1 MLLKRKYLIKLLM
14 LFSFFSIFLGIYLIS
29 NKYLNNYKEKELIK
43 ENINNYFTVKE
54 EKIIDEKYNYIAVLE
69 IPSISLSQGLV
80 DIDNVYNDINHN
92 VEILKESS
100 MPNIENSNLILS
112 GHNGNTNMSYFKD
125 LYKMNK
131 DDFIYVYYQ
140 NKKYIYKYSH
150 YYEVDKTGSI
160 NIFRDLNKTTITL
173 ITCKNNSNNK
183 QLVFIGYLIDVIDY

>member
-29 NKYLNNYKEKELIK
+29 NKHLNNYKEKELIK
-43 ENINNYFTVKE
+43 ENISNYFKVKE

-80 DIDNVYNDINHN
+80 DINNVYNDINHN

-100 MPNIENSNLILS
+100 MPNKKNSNLILS
-112 GHNGNTNMSYFKD
+112 GHSGNTNMSYFKD
-125 LYKMNK
+125 LFKMNK
-131 DDFIYVYYQ
+131 EDFIYVYYQ

-150 YYEVDKTGSI
+150 YYEVNKTGSI
-160 NIFRDLNKTTITL
+160 NIIRDLNKTTITL
-173 ITCKNNSNNK
+173 ITCKNNSNDK
-183 QLVFIGYLIDVIDY
+183 QLVFIGYLIDVVDY

>member
-43 ENINNYFTVKE
+43 ENINNYFSIE
-54 EKIIDEKYNYIAVLE
+54 EEIVDEKYNYIAVLE

-80 DIDNVYNDINHN
+80 DINNKYNDINHN
-92 VEILKESS
+92 VEILNKSN
-100 MPNIENSNLILS
+100 MPNIKNSNLILS

-131 DDFIYVYYQ
+131 DDFIYLYYK
-140 NKKYIYKYSH
+140 NKKYIFKYSH

-160 NIFRDLNKTTITL
+160 NIIRDLNETTITL

>member
-43 ENINNYFTVKE
+43 ENINNYFSIE
-54 EKIIDEKYNYIAVLE
+54 EEIVDEKYNYIAVLE

-80 DIDNVYNDINHN
+80 DINNKYNDINHN
-92 VEILKESS
+92 VEILKESN

-112 GHNGNTNMSYFKD
+112 GHNGNTNMSYFKN

-131 DDFIYVYYQ
+131 DDFIFIYCK
-140 NKKYIYKYSH
+140 NKKYIYKYFY

-160 NIFRDLNKTTITL
+160 NIIRDLNKTTITL

>member
-29 NKYLNNYKEKELIK
+29 NKYLNNHREKELIK
-43 ENINNYFTVKE
+43 ENINNYFTIEE
-54 EKIIDEKYNYIAVLE
+54 EKIINEKYNYIAVLE

-80 DIDNVYNDINHN
+80 DINNKYNDINHN
-92 VEILKESS
+92 VEILNKSN

-112 GHNGNTNMSYFKD
+112 GHNGNTNMSYFKNI
-125 LYKMNK
+125 YKINK
-131 DDFIYVYYQ
+131 DDFIYLYYKD
-140 NKKYIYKYSH
+140 KKYIYKYSH

-160 NIFRDLNKTTITL
+160 NIIRDLNKTTITL

>member
-92 VEILKESS
+92 VEIIKKSS

-150 YYEVDKTGSI
+150 YYEVNKIGSI
-160 NIFRDLNKTTITL
+160 NIIRDLNKTTITL
-173 ITCKNNSNNK
+173 ITCKNNSNDK
-183 QLVFIGYLIDVIDY
+183 QLVFIGYLEEVAEY